1 MVSQGDRHSKR
12 RFSEI
17 QYHNAPDNL
26 VAVME
31 MEDGERQMLYGA
43 VSEESYEK
51 LLDAVAEIGEPV

>member
-1 MVSQGDRHSKR
+1 
-12 RFSEI
+12 
-17 QYHNAPDNL
+17 
-26 VAVME
+26 ME